1 MSSRRVAKPLA
12 SSPRGAT
19 SPAKAAAEPVA
30 GRVARLV
37 VSIGCPCGVG
47 PEVSVVAAAA
57 ERTSRVLLVGD
68 VGAIRAAAAGRG
80 IDSKRVVRVMEPGE
94 AWTLGRGILPVW
106 QPGRDLPERDRKPGA
121 PTRASGAAQLAWI
134 DAACDLAASGEADAL
149 VTGPVSKEAI
159 VRSGAPGSAEFLG
172 HTEHLQRRLR
182 AREVVMAFWSP
193 GLVTALATTHVP
205 LAEVPRAVTPSR
217 VARSAYWL
225 AWLLVRTGEKSPRIA
240 VASLNPHAGEGG
252 LLGREEKTRI
262 VPGIEA
268 ARRRLRADGID
279 AILDGPVPAETAFRL
294 AVDRRGAPRRVL
306 GAGGDAPGAAAGTA
320 TGVPASAGTAGTRRW
335 SGVVA
340 LYHDQAT
347 IPMKV
352 AVFGEAV
359 NVSLG
364 LPIVRT
370 SVDHGTAYD
379 RAGKWTADAQG
390 MRAAL
395 SLAARRAR

>member
-1 MSSRRVAKPLA
+1 VTRADVKRAPGQRIA
-12 SSPRGAT
+12 
-19 SPAKAAAEPVA
+19 
-30 GRVARLV
+30 

-47 PEVSVVAAAA
+47 PEVSVVAAARA
-57 ERTSRVLLVGD
+57 PRESGARVLLVGD
-68 VGAIRAAAAGRG
+68 VGVVLAAARGRG
-80 IDSKRVVRVMEPGE
+80 IAEKRIVRVPSPDQ
-94 AWTLGRGILPVW
+94 AWGLAPRSIGVW
-106 QPGRDLPERDRKPGA
+106 QPGPDLAARDRKPGA
-121 PTRASGAAQLAWI
+121 PTGISGAAQLAWV
-134 DAACDLAASGEADAL
+134 DAACDLAATGAADAL

-159 VRSGAPGSAEFLG
+159 ARSGAPGAAAFLG

-193 GLVTALATTHVP
+193 ELATSLATTHIP
-205 LAEVPRAVTPSR
+205 LARVPREVTPAR
-217 VARSAYWL
+217 VARAAYWL
-225 AWLLVRTGEKSPRIA
+225 AWLLARTGSEPPRIA

-252 LLGREEKTRI
+252 LLGREERTRI
-262 VPGIEA
+262 VPGI
-268 ARRRLRADGID
+268 ARARVRLRASRIR
-279 AILDGPVPAETAFRL
+279 ATLEGPIPAETAFRL
-294 AVDRRGAPRRVL
+294 ATSREARGARGAP
-306 GAGGDAPGAAAGTA
+306 A
-320 TGVPASAGTAGTRRW
+320 RRW

-379 RAGKWTADAQG
+379 RAGTWTADARG
-390 MRAAL
+390 MTAAIA
-395 SLAARRAR
+395 LAARLAQD